1 MSLSQEKETKEEN
14 EEKTS
19 NFNNQNNYEKPSEP
33 LDTIENHNIE
43 TTEAYFNIKEIEN
56 NEQLKNLEKAKADT
70 IKEPNN
76 KSIDYSTLV
85 LKKDEINMKES
96 LVELNI
102 KKTKNEINEIK
113 KNDIS
118 TNPNQNFMQR
128 TKSWMSNIWTN
139 VKNYNYRNMF
149 KKTEMEDVLDAHGN
163 HIKLPKNRKEKAL
176 NKIKNDGENF
186 IKYGDINYNTYYAS
200 SNVNV
205 FYGYPF

>member
-1 MSLSQEKETKEEN
+1 MSLNQEKEIKKEN

-19 NFNNQNNYEKPSEP
+19 NSNNQNNNEKPSEP
-33 LDTIENHNIE
+33 LDTVENNDIE
-43 TTEAYFNIKEIEN
+43 TTEAYFNLKEIEN
-56 NEQLKNLEKAKADT
+56 NQQQKNLEKAKEDK

-128 TKSWMSNIWTN
+128 TKSWMSNIWSN

-163 HIKLPKNRKEKAL
+163 HIKLPKNRKEKTL
-176 NKIKNDGENF
+176 NKIKNNGENY